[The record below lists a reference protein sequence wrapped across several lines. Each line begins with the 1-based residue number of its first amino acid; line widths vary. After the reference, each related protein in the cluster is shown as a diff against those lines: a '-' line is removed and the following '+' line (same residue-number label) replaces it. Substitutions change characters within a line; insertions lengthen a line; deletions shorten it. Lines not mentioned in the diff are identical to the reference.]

1 MRVEISHRITPN
13 EYISY
18 FAYSVRS
25 NIAGSIP
32 RTVPTV
38 PVAIH
43 RIRFLPIRKE
53 SKSHKLDKRLNK
65 PLKQSFN
72 SNTMKRF
79 FSRDF
84 WMQKSTVQSWCYVS
98 TGGNLLQSEA
108 FSPAPSLAKYTRP
121 RFYCACFQVVASFFR
136 LPIGQSESIYS
147 QTCLEQPSLP

>member
-98 TGGNLLQSEA
+98 TGGNLPQSKASPSA
-108 FSPAPSLAKYTRP
+108 FFGKVHTTKIILRFLPGSDTIVAFFLPCCALAFGYI
-121 RFYCACFQVVASFFR
+121 S
-136 LPIGQSESIYS
+136 
-147 QTCLEQPSLP
+147 